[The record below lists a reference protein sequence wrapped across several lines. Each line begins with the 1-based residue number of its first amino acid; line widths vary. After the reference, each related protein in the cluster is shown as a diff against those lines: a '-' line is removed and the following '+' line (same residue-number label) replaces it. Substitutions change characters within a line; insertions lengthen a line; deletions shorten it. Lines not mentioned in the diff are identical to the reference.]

1 MKKSD
6 KIYEEVSKKYT
17 DEEIVEGFVFNESLS
32 ASEQK
37 EVDEEFR
44 KIRLERLK
52 SMTDQERL
60 VSNLWRLKY
69 QIKMYLESGDY
80 KEEYSFA
87 NQLRRYIE
95 VTQRNN
101 KEIAEDLGIHPTKLS
116 RILHG
121 RENPNVELMYR
132 LEKHSSEE
140 IPAYYW
146 WRLYSRELENTI
158 RTDLSKKVSE
168 ASKVKNALEVR
179 A

>member
-6 KIYEEVSKKYT
+6 KIYEELKKKYT
-17 DEEIVEGFVFNESLS
+17 DEEIVEGFIFNESLS
-32 ASEQK
+32 PSEQK

-52 SMTDQERL
+52 NMTDQERL
-60 VSNLWRLKY
+60 VSNLLRLKY

-80 KEEYSFA
+80 SEEYNFS
-87 NQLRRYIE
+87 NLLRRYIE

-101 KEIAEDLGIHPTKLS
+101 KEIADDLSIHPTKLS
-116 RILHG
+116 RVLHG

-158 RTDLSKKVSE
+158 KTDLGKKVRE